1 MLLEIK
7 AGVIGNPG
15 YQPIVQGIQLDGHGI
30 EVERGINLAISLDKN
45 QKIGK

>member
-7 AGVIGNPG
+7 AGVIGNPD

-30 EVERGINLAISLDKN
+30 AVERGINLSRNITR
-45 QKIGK
+45 